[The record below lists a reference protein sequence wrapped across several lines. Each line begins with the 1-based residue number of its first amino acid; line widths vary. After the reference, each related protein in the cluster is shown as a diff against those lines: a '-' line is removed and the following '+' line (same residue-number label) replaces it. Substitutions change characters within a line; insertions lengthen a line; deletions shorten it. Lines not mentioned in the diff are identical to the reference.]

1 MSLIVDI
8 EKRLGDF
15 NLKIKFGTNEKVTAL
30 LGASGSGKSLT
41 LKCIAG
47 VLTPDKGRIVLNGR
61 VLFDSE
67 KHISVKVQDRHVG
80 YFFQDYALF
89 PTMNV
94 KSNILMGMK
103 RFSKEYD
110 RNSKLLEVCRLF
122 DIENLLEHYP
132 NQLSG
137 GQKQRV
143 ALARI
148 LVNDPEIILFDEPFS
163 ALDEFLRTRLQMET
177 KEILEKFNKEAIL
190 VTHNRDEAYM
200 LTKQT
205 VLIDHGEV
213 VENNLTS
220 ELFKNPKYL
229 KTAIL
234 TGCKNYAKCEVRD
247 NEIIVPEWGLS
258 FKNIKHVDNEIKY
271 VGIRA
276 HRFSENENENRNEII
291 VQDVIAQPFE
301 NLVRFRFKNQTTS
314 SELVYWLT
322 SKENPNISDTKKL
335 GFKNSDILLLK

>member
-1 MSLIVDI
+1 MSLFVDI
-8 EKRLGDF
+8 EKRFGSF
-15 NLKIKFGTNEKVTAL
+15 NLKIEFNTDEKVTAL
-30 LGASGSGKSLT
+30 LGASGAGKSLT

-47 VLTPDKGRIVLNGR
+47 IITPDKGKIILNDR

-67 KHISVKVQDRHVG
+67 NKINVKVQNRRVG

-94 KSNILMGMK
+94 KNNILMGMK
-103 RFSKEYD
+103 RLGKDSDK
-110 RNSKLLEVCRLF
+110 NTKLSEICKLF
-122 DIENLLEHYP
+122 DIENLLELYP

-148 LVNDPEIILFDEPFS
+148 LVNDPDIILFDEPFS
-163 ALDEFLRTRLQMET
+163 ALDEYLRTRLQMET
-177 KEILEKFNKEAIL
+177 KEILEKFDKEAII

-205 VLIDHGEV
+205 ILVDNGEV
-213 VENNLTS
+213 IESNKTK
-220 ELFKNPKYL
+220 ELFANPKYL

-234 TGCKNYAKCEVRD
+234 TGCKNYANCEIKD
-247 NEIIVPEWGLS
+247 NTIVIPEWGIS
-258 FKNIKHVDNEIKY
+258 IKNNEHVNDEIKY
-271 VGIRA
+271 IGIRA
-276 HRFSENENENRNEII
+276 HQFSTDEIENRHDIKI
-291 VQDVIAQPFE
+291 VDVIAQPFE
-301 NLVRFRFKNQTTS
+301 NLVRFKFVNQKDNAQ
-314 SELVYWLT
+314 LVYWLV
-322 SKENPNISDTKKL
+322 SKDVCITDIKEI